1 MKQKI
6 KPMRKLIAR
15 AREEYYL
22 NQNLPKSIL
31 ILQILPKV
39 TYDNP
44 GFGLVFTN
52 VHLPKEILRMKVMAN
67 QLIGKIGKLVN
78 QMEME
83 KKIV

>member
-1 MKQKI
+1 MH
-6 KPMRKLIAR
+6 KLIAR

-44 GFGLVFTN
+44 GFGLVFMK
-52 VHLPKEILRMKVMAN
+52 VHLPKEILCMKVMAN